1 MGFDPP
7 KALNKSDTVDNSKK
21 KFESRSVYFNGSLYC
36 ADPRYTENFEID
48 LESRDHVT
56 LVK

>member
-1 MGFDPP
+1 MGFNPP
-7 KALNKSDTVDNSKK
+7 KALNKSDTVNSKK
-21 KFESRSVYFNGSLYC
+21 KFEERSVYFNGSLYNL
-36 ADPRYTENFEID
+36 DPSYTENFEID

>member
-1 MGFDPP
+1 MDFDPP
-7 KALNKSDTVDNSKK
+7 KALNKSDTVDNKK
-21 KFESRSVYFNGSLYC
+21 KFEERSVYFNGSLYC